1 MIRHNY
7 TIISIAVLL
16 LSSGIASGFE
26 RFPPPD
32 FESGYEQPTP
42 ATPNP
47 RQDRY
52 EYIDT
57 AVLLA
62 ALSLSSYL
70 VLKRRRRRFIF
81 ILSLMSLY
89 SKCRPVGF

>member
-1 MIRHNY
+1 MIRFSY
-7 TIISIAVLL
+7 IIIGIAVLL

-47 RQDRY
+47 RQDIY
-52 EYIDT
+52 EYID
-57 AVLLA
+57 
-62 ALSLSSYL
+62 
-70 VLKRRRRRFIF
+70 R
-81 ILSLMSLY
+81 
-89 SKCRPVGF
+89 C